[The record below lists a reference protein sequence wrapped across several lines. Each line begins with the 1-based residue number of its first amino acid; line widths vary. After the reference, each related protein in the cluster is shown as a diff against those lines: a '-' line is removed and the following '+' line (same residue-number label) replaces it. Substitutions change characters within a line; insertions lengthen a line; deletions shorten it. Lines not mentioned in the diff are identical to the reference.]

1 MQFLAEPRSGP
12 RRRSDRK
19 AFEQREL
26 WGRYREGDDAARES
40 LVLNYA
46 PLVKVAAGRLRS
58 RLPAHVEEAEL
69 VSFGLSGLLRAI
81 ERFEPERGVGFES
94 FAMYRIRGAMLDA
107 LRSLDWVPRQVR
119 QDARE
124 MERAEAKLRG
134 ELGRAPTEE
143 ELADHLGLE
152 LAALRHRMLEIANSR
167 IYSFDA
173 PLPGH
178 RADGL
183 ESETS
188 LLDVVP
194 SEDYAEPQQAL
205 DSDEAAAALREVIAE
220 IPERQQFVLSCYYRE
235 DLRLREIAEILCIS
249 ESRVSQL
256 HTKALISLRAAIA
269 ARPDRERLRLPHS

>member
-1 MQFLAEPRSGP
+1 MIPSTAPTHPRGVSG
-12 RRRSDRK
+12 RK
-19 AFEQREL
+19 AFERREL
-26 WGRYREGDDAARES
+26 WGRYREGDDAARENLILS
-40 LVLNYA
+40 YA
-46 PLVKVAAGRLRS
+46 PLVKVAAGRLGS

-81 ERFEPERGVGFES
+81 ERFEPERGVRFES
-94 FAMYRIRGAMLDA
+94 FAMQRIRGAMLDA
-107 LRSLDWVPRQVR
+107 LRSLDWVPRRVR
-119 QDARE
+119 RDARE
-124 MERAEAKLRG
+124 MERAEVKLRV
-134 ELGRAPTEE
+134 ELGRPPTEE

-152 LAALRHRMLEIANSR
+152 LTALRHRMLEIANSR

-178 RADGL
+178 GADGL

-194 SEDYAEPQQAL
+194 SEDHAEPQKAL
-205 DSDEAAAALREVIAE
+205 DSDEAAAALRGVLAGL
-220 IPERQQFVLSCYYRE
+220 PERQQFILSCYYLE
-235 DLRLREIAEILCIS
+235 DLKLREIAEILCIS

-269 ARPDRERLRLPHS
+269 ALPSRERLRFPRT